1 MTTTETLQ
9 EYSLQRSALEY
20 DRLRA
25 QARMWESAAEAV
37 LDQVGLRPGAT
48 CLDAGCGPGETMRLM
63 ARRVGPDGAVT
74 GIDVDAPLGALVEES
89 LHADGHRRARFL
101 AAELTGDA
109 PVPGA
114 PYDLVYA

>member
-37 LDQVGLRPGAT
+37 LDRVRLRPGAT
-48 CLDAGCGPGETMRLM
+48 CLDAGCGPGETMRLL
-63 ARRVGPDGAVT
+63 AGRVGPYGAVT
-74 GIDVDAPLGALVEES
+74 GIDVDTTLGELAE
-89 LHADGHRRARFL
+89 RRLLEAGYAQVSFA
-101 AAELTGDA
+101 AAEISGDA
-109 PVPGA
+109 PV
-114 PYDLVYA
+114 

>member
-37 LDQVGLRPGAT
+37 LDRVGLRPGAT
-48 CLDAGCGPGETMRLM
+48 CLDAGCGPGETMRLL
-63 ARRVGPDGAVT
+63 AGRGGPYGAGA
-74 GIDVDAPLGALVEES
+74 GIDVGASLGAGAGRS
-89 LHADGHRRARFL
+89 PPAQGHPQ
-101 AAELTGDA
+101 G
-109 PVPGA
+109 PVGGA
-114 PYDLVYA
+114 